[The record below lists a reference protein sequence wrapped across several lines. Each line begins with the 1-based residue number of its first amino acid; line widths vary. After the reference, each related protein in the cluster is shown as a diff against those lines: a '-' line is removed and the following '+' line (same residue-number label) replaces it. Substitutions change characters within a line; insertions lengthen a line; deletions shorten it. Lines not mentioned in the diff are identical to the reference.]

1 MARHANRCMHTFQHG
16 SGIELSRVTS
26 GCIAP
31 VSDVQRTH
39 VRQYQGTRHAR
50 PNPRR
55 LLRKQPMPAPM
66 NPDPG
71 QQIDE
76 REGDSRQGYYLI
88 QRQEQAPDQQESQ
101 GAAGHESEQV
111 RRSGTGC
118 VIHSGPDSP
127 LPRSITPP
135 DIPEP
140 RHLAWKTVPDVRLV
154 TRWSCDDPP
163 EIRGDIHPDVIP

>member
-1 MARHANRCMHTFQHG
+1 
-16 SGIELSRVTS
+16 
-26 GCIAP
+26 
-31 VSDVQRTH
+31 
-39 VRQYQGTRHAR
+39 
-50 PNPRR
+50 
-55 LLRKQPMPAPM
+55 M

-163 EIRGDIHPDVIP
+163 EMRGDIHPDVIPLPPG